1 MVEEAPSM
9 NLFSYLSDP
18 ANWQGADGIWNL
30 LLQHLGYTVAAVG
43 VAAAI
48 ALPLGIFIGHTGHGA
63 FLVIGLS
70 NAARA
75 IPTLGLLVLVVLLLG
90 TGTGPIIGVLA
101 VLALPPILTATAAGV
116 RGADQEAVHAAR
128 ALGMSPGQVVAK
140 VEWPLA
146 LPLVISGLRSATLQV
161 VATATVAAY
170 SSGEGLGRLLI
181 TGNATR
187 NYPEMFA
194 GAFMVA
200 VLAIVLDILLGGL
213 GWLAGRHASPG
224 QGSSRGISP
233 GSKTGQP
240 TSAQLDLV
248 G

>member
-1 MVEEAPSM
+1 LVQEAAHGM
-9 NLFSYLSDP
+9 NLFSYLADP
-18 ANWQGADGIWNL
+18 ANWVGPAGIWNL
-30 LLQHLGYTVAAVG
+30 LLQHLFYTAASVAIAAVI
-43 VAAAI
+43 AI
-48 ALPLGIFIGHTGHGA
+48 PLGIFIGHTGHGS
-63 FLVIGLS
+63 FLVIGVS

-90 TGTGPIIGVLA
+90 TGVGPIIGVLA
-101 VLALPPILTATAAGV
+101 VLALPPILTATATGIN
-116 RGADQEAVHAAR
+116 GADHEAVHASR
-128 ALGMSPGQVVAK
+128 ALGMSAGQIVSK

-187 NYPEMFA
+187 NYSEMFA

-200 VLAIVLDILLGGL
+200 ALAIVLDILLGGL
-213 GWLAGRHASPG
+213 GWLASRHASPG
-224 QGSSRGISP
+224 RASRTRRATPRDETIS
-233 GSKTGQP
+233 QP
-240 TSAQLDLV
+240 A
-248 G
+248 

>member
-1 MVEEAPSM
+1 M
-9 NLFSYLSDP
+9 NLFSYLTDP
-18 ANWQGADGIWNL
+18 ANWEGPAGIWNL
-30 LLQHLGYTVAAVG
+30 LLQHLFYTAASVAIAAVI
-43 VAAAI
+43 AI
-48 ALPLGIFIGHTGHGA
+48 PLGIFIGHTGRGS
-63 FLVIGLS
+63 FLVIGVS

-90 TGTGPIIGVLA
+90 TGVGPIIGVLA
-101 VLALPPILTATAAGV
+101 VLALPPILTATATGIN
-116 RGADQEAVHAAR
+116 GADHEAVHAAR
-128 ALGMSPGQVVAK
+128 AIGMSEQQIVSK

-200 VLAIVLDILLGGL
+200 ALAIVLDILLGGL

-224 QGSSRGISP
+224 RRRRRSRHASSRRE
-233 GSKTGQP
+233 TVNQP
-240 TSAQLDLV
+240 A
-248 G
+248 